1 MTLDDLYKN
10 SAVLTDDYNL
20 GHWLMKC
27 NVDWETSHIY
37 NRNRSMILFG
47 FWENVIHTLDTKI
60 TDKMI
65 VDANRYAVEMDM
77 PFPRKLFERAVD
89 ELNGRIPL
97 CVQALREGTF
107 VPKGTPF
114 AQISNTVEGF
124 GELVSWW
131 EGMFVHSFFPS
142 GCATMAFEMRRYLE
156 NNKYRLTK
164 IHSFGFRGYQ
174 SLEAA
179 YWGGMAWC
187 LFLPGTDDF
196 HLKQHLPTSI
206 KISSINAMAHKVVQQ
221 FDSEV
226 DSYKYAISAIADRKG
241 KEWRMLSMVIDTY
254 DAWQFIEK
262 YMPKVIS
269 FALDNKVH
277 LVLRPDSGNTLEQ
290 GIAILKYKSS
300 NRIERLSCIIGDD
313 MDFERVKYF
322 DTELLK
328 AGLNP
333 NDMTYGIGSGY
344 YNHIDRNLLGFSMK
358 TAFSNKKP
366 RMKFSASG
374 KTSLPGQVRLA
385 YDEKRRMK
393 VYPYN
398 LSKQNDDESTTPNLY
413 ETVYFFDP
421 LGPGNTP
428 VIKHPH
434 YEETWN
440 RAQTVLHEIDNY
452 THEKIVVSDEILK
465 IMKDIKQDYMPMTT
479 RVSI

>member
-1 MTLDDLYKN
+1 
-10 SAVLTDDYNL
+10 
-20 GHWLMKC
+20 
-27 NVDWETSHIY
+27 
-37 NRNRSMILFG
+37 
-47 FWENVIHTLDTKI
+47 
-60 TDKMI
+60 
-65 VDANRYAVEMDM
+65 
-77 PFPRKLFERAVD
+77 
-89 ELNGRIPL
+89 
-97 CVQALREGTF
+97 
-107 VPKGTPF
+107 
-114 AQISNTVEGF
+114 
-124 GELVSWW
+124 
-131 EGMFVHSFFPS
+131 
-142 GCATMAFEMRRYLE
+142 
-156 NNKYRLTK
+156 
-164 IHSFGFRGYQ
+164 
-174 SLEAA
+174 
-179 YWGGMAWC
+179 
-187 LFLPGTDDF
+187 
-196 HLKQHLPTSI
+196 
-206 KISSINAMAHKVVQQ
+206 
-221 FDSEV
+221 
-226 DSYKYAISAIADRKG
+226 
-241 KEWRMLSMVIDTY
+241 MVIDTY

-262 YMPKVIS
+262 YMPEVIS

-300 NRIERLSCIIGDD
+300 NKIERLSCIIGDD

-385 YDEKRRMK
+385 YDEKGRMK

-398 LSKQNDDESTTPNLY
+398 LSKQNDDERTTPNLY

-421 LGPGNTP
+421 LVPGNTP

-440 RAQTVLHEIDNY
+440 RAQTVLHEIDKY
-452 THEKIVVSDEILK
+452 TQEKIVVSDEILK
-465 IMKDIKQDYMPMTT
+465 IMKDIKQNYMPMTT